1 MPKKSSKNSRSP
13 ATDSASSSNDPM
25 TACVEL
31 CQQQR
36 WREALIVCKTACAKA
51 GKKGDNEMAAGLT
64 AASAKIE
71 KAVRREI
78 AMSVLVA
85 ARELLAK
92 EYLLDVGE

>member
-1 MPKKSSKNSRSP
+1 
-13 ATDSASSSNDPM
+13 M

-31 CQQQR
+31 CQQER
-36 WREALIVCKTACAKA
+36 WRDALIVCKTASAKA
-51 GKKGDNEMAAGLT
+51 EKKGNNELAAGLT

-71 KAVRREI
+71 KSVRREI
-78 AMSVLVA
+78 AMSVLTA